1 MSELKTLRDSFVI
14 SNSISA
20 HLEGVHCDGS
30 VQEED
35 DGEEVHCSLA
45 PASGLA
51 DPRNPDPGI
60 RGPEVCGL
68 RPELLTART
77 RSVSGPAP
85 PSASPG
91 APYAHARPSPG
102 APWPPP
108 APCPCPGSPGS
119 PSAAVSDTPR

>member
-1 MSELKTLRDSFVI
+1 MSELKTVRESFVI
-14 SNSISA
+14 SNSISGD
-20 HLEGVHCDGS
+20 LEGVRGKMG
-30 VQEED
+30 VQEAD

-60 RGPEVCGL
+60 RGPEVGVHP
-68 RPELLTART
+68 PELLTSRT

-85 PSASPG
+85 PYASPG
-91 APYAHARPSPG
+91 APSAHARPSPG

-108 APCPCPGSPGS
+108 APCPCPVSPGS